1 MTDFFAAAEERV
13 TEEERAALE
22 QERRAARRAKLGRVL
37 DLAGLAALP
46 DPEPL
51 IEGVLTYRSA
61 VLMVGA
67 TGTNKTF
74 TALGMACSVATGKPW
89 LGRAV
94 ALTGPVVYVV
104 GEGAFGLK
112 HRIAAWQEHNGA
124 TVPPGSMR
132 FALRPASLAD
142 PEFWAAL
149 ADLVRELSARLV
161 VLDTFSSLAPDADE
175 TTDAARATR
184 YLADLAADNDCTAIL
199 VHHTGWGPQ
208 DRARGGSQLEANVDE
223 VLVLKK
229 ADPEDPNSQVS
240 IKRKKVK
247 DGPAGAEIWVERVEV
262 GPSVVLSETSGP
274 EETKGAGTRRPGHA
288 DLQRI
293 VADWVAA
300 NPPTTAKKVITAVMA
315 ESKVGR
321 DKVTAAFE
329 ALERGGLIREESG
342 KVREGNREVTRP
354 VWVPGGGRVRLP
366 NRTGQPDPEES

>member
-1 MTDFFAAAEERV
+1 VSDLFAAAEEPV
-13 TEEERAALE
+13 PEDEAAALEANKRAAL
-22 QERRAARRAKLGRVL
+22 RAKLGKVL
-37 DLAGLAALP
+37 DLHGLAQLP

-51 IEGVLTYRSA
+51 IEGVLTYRSS

-112 HRIAAWQEHNGA
+112 HRIAAWEQHNGA
-124 TVPPGSMR
+124 TIPPESMR
-132 FALRPASLAD
+132 FVLRPDSLAD
-142 PEFWAAL
+142 PEFWEAL

-175 TTDAARATR
+175 TTDAAKATR
-184 YLADLAADNDCTAIL
+184 WLSDLAADNDCTAIL

-223 VLVLKK
+223 VLVLRK
-229 ADPEDPNSQVS
+229 ADPDDPNSQVS

-262 GPSVVLSETSGP
+262 GPSVVLSETLGP
-274 EETKGAGTRRPGHA
+274 EATTAGTRRPGHA

-293 VADWVAA
+293 VTEWIAG
-300 NPPTTAKKVITAVMA
+300 NPPTSKRQVVDAVMA
-315 ESKVGR
+315 ENSVGR
-321 DKVTAAFE
+321 PKATAAFE
-329 ALERGGLIREESG
+329 ALERGGLIREERR
-342 KVREGNREVTRP
+342 KVLEKGREVTRP
-354 VWVPGGGRVRLP
+354 VWVPGGGRVGLRNP
-366 NRTGQPDPEES
+366 TGEPDREA